1 MAEHKS
7 ANGDLTKERDAN
19 AKQVEVLQLELEVL
33 EGNII
38 RQRDSSTALDEHEGR
53 EVFDES
59 RDKTVE
65 EDRNFQVNDIGIEQE
80 DNESNHADLPAKK
93 TRGVRHSQRLTKCT
107 NGDIETE
114 EINEDQTNFVDSCN
128 DGSWSDDGDNCIKE
142 ANDSIHSID
151 GDQQD
156 GYDNASDS
164 ENFDENTTSQGM
176 KPLPQQRIEC

>member
-1 MAEHKS
+1 MSMK
-7 ANGDLTKERDAN
+7 
-19 AKQVEVLQLELEVL
+19 VEKYLMSQEIKLLKKIETFKLMTLEL
-33 EGNII
+33 NKKTMNQIMQTC
-38 RQRDSSTALDEHEGR
+38 QR
-53 EVFDES
+53 
-59 RDKTVE
+59 
-65 EDRNFQVNDIGIEQE
+65 
-80 DNESNHADLPAKK
+80 KK